1 MINYESQDYR
11 PEQLSIY
18 DLAHIDEILSE
29 PVRYD
34 WFAAELLRICRRA
47 DRINLA
53 KLASVFPDV
62 VTAYC
67 YHQLG
72 FLPENVRAS
81 VEFPEYYE
89 YWIPRL
95 LGKAGK

>member
-1 MINYESQDYR
+1 MINYETQDYR

-29 PVRYD
+29 PIRYD

-47 DRINLA
+47 DKTNLA
-53 KLASVFPDV
+53 KLAKVFPDV

-67 YHQLG
+67 YHLLG
-72 FLPENVRAS
+72 FIPEDVRS
-81 VEFPEYYE
+81 SLEFPEYYE